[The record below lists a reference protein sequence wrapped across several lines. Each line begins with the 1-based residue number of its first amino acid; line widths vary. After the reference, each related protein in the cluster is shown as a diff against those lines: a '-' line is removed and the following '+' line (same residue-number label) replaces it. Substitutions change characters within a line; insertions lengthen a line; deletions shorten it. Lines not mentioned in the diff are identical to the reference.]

1 MNSKNKMIR
10 LIAGFILLGA
20 LLAFQGS
27 STGKGCF
34 SCEDYTSVTFTNGTA
49 TKIALVLS
57 GPMSSTSTIEP
68 GGSYWN
74 FPSGR
79 NVQLGSPIPTM
90 SKRGRG
96 TNTPAT
102 PWPRGISVSRTP
114 RRSTLRSNNGEGQQM
129 KTKTWIFMVLTLLC
143 LVVLLPAKPAAKIRV
158 AVASA
163 NIRSGPAANAPVIGQ
178 GKHGEVFDVL
188 GREEV
193 APDPPAPGQGYGSR
207 RGLHPPERHRRDPDR
222 GEPPPRGHRPGQA
235 RARENGTGAENGAA
249 AGETARGFFVEGGL
263 MISPK
268 TDSFADKWLLGIGF
282 DKGINPYI
290 SLGMEFQPHIRSV
303 SEFKLTYI
311 SANLFVNV
319 RGGINLGQLTPA
331 LKFWTPYVGFGP
343 GTALSF
349 THVSNPGGSYNKF
362 QANFAYHFT
371 IGSEFALGSK
381 GLFVEYQIVRVSQP
395 NVDPDGSCSF
405 LVAGLRF

>member
-1 MNSKNKMIR
+1 
-10 LIAGFILLGA
+10 
-20 LLAFQGS
+20 
-27 STGKGCF
+27 
-34 SCEDYTSVTFTNGTA
+34 
-49 TKIALVLS
+49 
-57 GPMSSTSTIEP
+57 
-68 GGSYWN
+68 
-74 FPSGR
+74 
-79 NVQLGSPIPTM
+79 
-90 SKRGRG
+90 
-96 TNTPAT
+96 
-102 PWPRGISVSRTP
+102 
-114 RRSTLRSNNGEGQQM
+114 M
-129 KTKTWIFMVLTLLC
+129 KTKTWNFMVLMLVC
-143 LVVLLPAKPAAKIRV
+143 LVLLLPAKPSAKIRV
-158 AVASA
+158 TVASA

-178 GKHGEVFDVL
+178 GKQGEMFDVL
-188 GREEV
+188 GKEGSWLRVRLPQDKATDPDEGFIHQSVIEETRTEESV
-193 APDPPAPGQGYGSR
+193 RQEDTAPARRGPEKTAPAPRMTPQ
-207 RGLHPPERHRRDPDR
+207 
-222 GEPPPRGHRPGQA
+222 
-235 RARENGTGAENGAA
+235 REKLLA
-249 AGETARGFFVEGGL
+249 GFFVEGGL

-268 TDSFADKWLLGIGF
+268 TESFADKWLLGIGF

-319 RGGINLGQLTPA
+319 RGGINLGRLAPA

-395 NVDPDGSCSF
+395 NVDPDSSCSF